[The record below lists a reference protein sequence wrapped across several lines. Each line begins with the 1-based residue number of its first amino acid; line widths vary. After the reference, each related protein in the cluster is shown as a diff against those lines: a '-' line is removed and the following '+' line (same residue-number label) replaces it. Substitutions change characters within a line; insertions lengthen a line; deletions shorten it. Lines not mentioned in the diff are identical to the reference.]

1 MASQYSQHILKMSAT
16 TTFMRILNSFGI
28 NNTILSLFYRS
39 VVQRVL
45 TFNIIVWWSNAGI
58 LQQNNLK
65 WITRRSLKLLRT
77 NMETSSP
84 ISTME
89 QLFIDKVVKKV
100 LSILS
105 DNSHPLFH
113 NYVQMRSE
121 RLRALPART
130 QRYRLSFVPNS
141 IHVFNSFP

>member
-1 MASQYSQHILKMSAT
+1 MHIEEYTWLMIGLHTLKC
-16 TTFMRILNSFGI
+16 
-28 NNTILSLFYRS
+28 
-39 VVQRVL
+39 VL

-65 WITRRSLKLLRT
+65 RITRRSLKLLRT
-77 NMETSSP
+77 KMDTSSP

-89 QLFIDKVVKKV
+89 QLYIDKVVNK
-100 LSILS
+100 ILYIMS
-105 DNSHPLFH
+105 DNSHPHFH

-130 QRYRLSFVPNS
+130 QRY
-141 IHVFNSFP
+141 

>member
-1 MASQYSQHILKMSAT
+1 MEEY
-16 TTFMRILNSFGI
+16 
-28 NNTILSLFYRS
+28 Y
-39 VVQRVL
+39 
-45 TFNIIVWWSNAGI
+45 
-58 LQQNNLK
+58 NNLK
-65 WITRRSLKLLRT
+65 RITRRSLKLLRT
-77 NMETSSP
+77 NMDTSSP
-84 ISTME
+84 ISTIE

-130 QRYRLSFVPNS
+130 QRYRLSFVLNS
-141 IHVFNSFP
+141 IHVFYRLYIHTHIHTIEIFTYYGILVLLNTCIELGTNESLYRCVLAGRTRSLSDLICT

>member
-1 MASQYSQHILKMSAT
+1 MDT
-16 TTFMRILNSFGI
+16 SF
-28 NNTILSLFYRS
+28 
-39 VVQRVL
+39 
-45 TFNIIVWWSNAGI
+45 
-58 LQQNNLK
+58 
-65 WITRRSLKLLRT
+65 
-77 NMETSSP
+77 
-84 ISTME
+84 STME

-100 LSILS
+100 LSIMS